1 MSEVAS
7 DISAVRFAQEQILN
21 SYSEHYPRH
30 LLLLLCEAVSF
41 RASFTLQGILSLLP
55 QTY

>member
-7 DISAVRFAQEQILN
+7 DISTVRFAQEQILN

-30 LLLLLCEAVSF
+30 LLFPLCEAVSF
-41 RASFTLQGILSLLP
+41 RASFTLQGVPSLLP